1 MNKADPMSRPFRYR
15 FRVRCGEC
23 DAQKVVFNARYGDYI
38 DLAVLEF
45 FRALGFAATLFDG
58 PLDYQVVKLLI
69 EWKGSA
75 RFDQVLEATVAT
87 ARTGNTSFGMS
98 VEFRIAGEEPI
109 IATAETVYVLID
121 ARTMS
126 KATLPDEL
134 RVALERGLPDV
145 VVDHSGNDLRG
156 LS

>member
-1 MNKADPMSRPFRYR
+1 MSCPFRYR
-15 FRVRCGEC
+15 FRVRYAEC
-23 DAQKVVFNARYGDYI
+23 DAQKVVFNARYGDYV

-45 FRALGFAATLFDG
+45 LRALGFAATLFDG

-98 VEFRIAGEEPI
+98 VEFRLAGAEPV

-121 ARTMS
+121 SQTMS
-126 KATLPDEL
+126 KAILPDDL
-134 RVALERGLPDV
+134 RKALESGLPDV
-145 VVDHSGNDLRG
+145 VVDYSGRTT
-156 LS
+156 